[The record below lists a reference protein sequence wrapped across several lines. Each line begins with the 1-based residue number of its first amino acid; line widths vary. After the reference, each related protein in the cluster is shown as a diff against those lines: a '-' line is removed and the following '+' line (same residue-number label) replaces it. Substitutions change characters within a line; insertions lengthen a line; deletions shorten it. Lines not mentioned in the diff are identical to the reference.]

1 MHKLVIMGK
10 LFIQGNQQYFL
21 HGQKN
26 IYYSLSSSLAWVLS
40 VKHLLPSHPGSDLR
54 TFL

>member
-1 MHKLVIMGK
+1 MHKLVIMDK

-26 IYYSLSSSLAWVLS
+26 IYYSLSSSLAWVLCQ
-40 VKHLLPSHPGSDLR
+40 
-54 TFL
+54 TFIDFSSWK